1 MKWPKTTLGSIVS
14 FKGGGTPSKDKSE
27 YWTDEIPWA
36 TVKDFK
42 GLTISCTQDSI
53 SKKGLKESASNIIPA
68 GHVIIPTRMALGK
81 AAINTIDMAINQD
94 LRALIPKKQI
104 DTRYLLY
111 SMLGLA
117 KQIEQFGTGATVKGI
132 TQNKLAELEIPLP
145 PLDEQR
151 RIAEILDAADA
162 LRAKRREAL
171 AQLDALLQST
181 FLDMFGDP
189 VTNPKGWEVVTGAE
203 AFEELAYGTSTKAT
217 SEPSPGNLPIL
228 RIPNVI
234 NGSIDW
240 SDLKF
245 INLPPKV
252 SNKFLL
258 NKNDL
263 LFVRT
268 NGNPDYIGRCA
279 RFDGHKKALFS
290 SYLIRGRL
298 YATSGLDSEFLKNHI
313 EFKTY
318 RHEVRKEART
328 TAGNYNLST
337 FGIRKFCF
345 IKPPLSLQRR
355 FAAIVEGVE
364 RQKARMRAHG
374 AELDALFAS
383 LQSRAFDG
391 EL

>member
-53 SKKGLKESASNIIPA
+53 SKKGLKEGASNIIPA

-217 SEPSPGNLPIL
+217 SCILQEANPQICKVFSPGGGWGIFTLPGASGTPSL
-228 RIPNVI
+228 GCLGHQRAV
-234 NGSIDW
+234 G
-240 SDLKF
+240 
-245 INLPPKV
+245 
-252 SNKFLL
+252 
-258 NKNDL
+258 
-263 LFVRT
+263 
-268 NGNPDYIGRCA
+268 A
-279 RFDGHKKALFS
+279 RD
-290 SYLIRGRL
+290 
-298 YATSGLDSEFLKNHI
+298 E
-313 EFKTY
+313 
-318 RHEVRKEART
+318 
-328 TAGNYNLST
+328 
-337 FGIRKFCF
+337 
-345 IKPPLSLQRR
+345 
-355 FAAIVEGVE
+355 
-364 RQKARMRAHG
+364 
-374 AELDALFAS
+374 
-383 LQSRAFDG
+383 
-391 EL
+391 